1 MRYFFNNSS
10 LFYFLELEKVEKTS
24 SIVAVEEKDSEEDEV
39 KPMEDDAVNQIRKN
53 MEKMKMNR
61 DLEHIQVTFNNYQ

>member
-1 MRYFFNNSS
+1 M
-10 LFYFLELEKVEKTS
+10 
-24 SIVAVEEKDSEEDEV
+24 AVDENDSEEDEV
-39 KPMEDDAVNQIRKN
+39 KPLEEDTVNQIRKN